1 MAAMSAAQKAEFKA
15 RMDAGKAKAKERAAN
30 HKAIISVPA
39 NATKEQKERELL
51 KQCFRSVKD
60 FVRVFMKDHIT
71 SEIPEFHDEIYQYL
85 HDEKRLLLTAPRGF
99 AKSYLCSVFY
109 PLWSLLYQEKK
120 KILIIS
126 ASEDKAIEFLRMIKT
141 ELESNKLIKAFFGTL
156 ISKKKWTESNIITNT
171 GIEIKAKGAE
181 GQIRGYRPDLIILD
195 DIETEDSVA
204 TPERRR
210 KLETWIFKA
219 AFNSLTPNGQFVW
232 VGTIL
237 THLAL
242 INEYLEKDNGWVKKR
257 YQAYREGIQEE
268 SYELWPELWPHDRLQ
283 QQKREIGSMFF
294 STEFMNDPL
303 ADETAPIKQ
312 HMIREWTEQNELPP
326 TMNSVIILDPA
337 YADHQGADEKVAVRI
352 GFDSRNRRYLLDL
365 IHTRESQNS
374 YIHQIINLWQQNKS
388 NVTAV
393 GIPKGAEG
401 AFWNS
406 FKNECDLLGASAIP
420 IAELKNSF
428 TNSAGVSRR
437 NKTARV
443 IMALQ
448 PIFEQGRYLIG
459 RHHGAA
465 KDQLLSIGSSKH
477 DDIVD
482 AMASAEQLIDP
493 SIEELDVRETD
504 RYGIPIDK
512 DYDDDDNDFDTGYGY

>member
-1 MAAMSAAQKAEFKA
+1 
-15 RMDAGKAKAKERAAN
+15 
-30 HKAIISVPA
+30 
-39 NATKEQKERELL
+39 
-51 KQCFRSVKD
+51 
-60 FVRVFMKDHIT
+60 
-71 SEIPEFHDEIYQYL
+71 
-85 HDEKRLLLTAPRGF
+85 
-99 AKSYLCSVFY
+99 
-109 PLWSLLYQEKK
+109 
-120 KILIIS
+120 
-126 ASEDKAIEFLRMIKT
+126 
-141 ELESNKLIKAFFGTL
+141 
-156 ISKKKWTESNIITNT
+156 
-171 GIEIKAKGAE
+171 
-181 GQIRGYRPDLIILD
+181 
-195 DIETEDSVA
+195 
-204 TPERRR
+204 
-210 KLETWIFKA
+210 
-219 AFNSLTPNGQFVW
+219 
-232 VGTIL
+232 
-237 THLAL
+237 
-242 INEYLEKDNGWVKKR
+242 
-257 YQAYREGIQEE
+257 
-268 SYELWPELWPHDRLQ
+268 
-283 QQKREIGSMFF
+283 MFF

-448 PIFEQGRYLIG
+448 PIFEQGRYIIG